1 MKTTEKTDQNLVKT
15 LGISNLRVTKEMH
28 DNILSSAEEDG
39 RNLRQQ
45 VRWLISQGLLLRNKS
60 TTKGDKKH
68 E

>member
-1 MKTTEKTDQNLVKT
+1 MKTTEKSEQNLVKT

-28 DNILSSAEEDG
+28 ESVMSSAEEDG

-45 VRWLISQGLLLRNKS
+45 VRWLISQGLLSRNKS
-60 TTKGDKKH
+60 KGDKKH